1 MSGRGFLLCAGVYVL
16 AVVLGMCVAMV
27 AVPLWF
33 GRP

>member
-1 MSGRGFLLCAGVYVL
+1 MTPRALLLCAGVYVL
-16 AVVLGMCVAMV
+16 AVVLGLCIAMV